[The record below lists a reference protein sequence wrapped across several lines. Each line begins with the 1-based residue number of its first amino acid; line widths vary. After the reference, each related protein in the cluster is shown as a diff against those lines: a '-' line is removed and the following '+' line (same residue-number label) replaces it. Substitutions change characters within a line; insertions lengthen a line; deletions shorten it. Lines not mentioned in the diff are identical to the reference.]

1 MRSEGDAI
9 LSKQKTESAID
20 GDASPDPA
28 GQERGIVHKARK
40 YETQPAWSMS
50 DVSTVAGLIA
60 LLLPAWVLPESWW
73 GPLWRARL
81 RLKLLTNRTAVRYAA
96 KQIRATLGVEA
107 GKAER
112 ISEGLRAAVHEMQM
126 QDLRAW
132 RPGGWNPKIT
142 LEGEEHLKAALAQ
155 GKGAIVWI
163 APFVFNSGPT
173 KIALKNYRVS
183 HLSSPK
189 HGYSE
194 TKFGVAYLNKVRC
207 IPEDRYIAQRV
218 IFDRYA
224 PATAMRRLM
233 RAVKAGEVVS
243 IVAASTEG
251 SDMIKGPIFGGR
263 LPVAVGAPRLAGLTG
278 APLLPLFTVRDG
290 DGFRVVIEKPIQMID
305 HPSTDE
311 RCVAAAAEFL
321 RRSDPWV
328 RKFPEQWRAWS
339 KWRSVK

>member
-1 MRSEGDAI
+1 M
-9 LSKQKTESAID
+9 
-20 GDASPDPA
+20 
-28 GQERGIVHKARK
+28 HKARK
-40 YETQPAWSMS
+40 RARQPAWGFG
-50 DVSTVAGLIA
+50 DVGTILGLA
-60 LLLPAWVLPESWW
+60 VLLPPCWLLPESWW
-73 GPLWRARL
+73 APLWRARMRL
-81 RLKLLTNRTAVRYAA
+81 RLLSNRRAVRYAA
-96 KQIRATLGVEA
+96 GHIRAALGLDGRE
-107 GKAER
+107 AER
-112 ISEGLRAAVHEMQM
+112 MAEELRAAVHEMQM

-132 RPGGWNPKIT
+132 RPGGWHPKIT
-142 LEGEEHLKAALAQ
+142 LEGEEHLQRALAL

-173 KIALKNYRVS
+173 KIALHEKGYRVS

-194 TKFGVAYLNKVRC
+194 TKFGVGYLNKVRC
-207 IPEDRYIAQRV
+207 IPEDRFIAQRI

-224 PATAMRRLM
+224 PATAMRRMM
-233 RAVKAGEVVS
+233 RALKAGEVVS

-290 DGFRVVIEKPIQMID
+290 AAGFRVVIEPPIEMITQG
-305 HPSTDE
+305 STDE
-311 RCVAAAAEFL
+311 RCIEAAAAFL

-328 RKFPEQWRAWS
+328 RRFPGQWRAWS
-339 KWRSVK
+339 KWRPPK